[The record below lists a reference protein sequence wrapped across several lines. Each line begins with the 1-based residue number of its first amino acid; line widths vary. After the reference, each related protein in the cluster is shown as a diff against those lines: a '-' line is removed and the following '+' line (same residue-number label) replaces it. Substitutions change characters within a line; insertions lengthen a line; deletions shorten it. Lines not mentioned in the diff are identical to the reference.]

1 MVYTNQLRI
10 KDPNIEYP
18 AQLSQWKEKF
28 LNVKETA
35 SSCSYSLAG
44 EGADGS
50 IIKTTDKVIESR
62 VEVSN
67 FFQKRSIFTNYKR
80 TTDQQKKIPVQ
91 TYAVKQ
97 KDPMT
102 EEVSSKVTPNNLKVK
117 KQRWNTNLKHRTNV
131 STVSK
136 NPMKSKNWRKSP
148 ILGKQR
154 YKTQNL

>member
-1 MVYTNQLRI
+1 MEMVDTNQLRI

-18 AQLSQWKEKF
+18 AQLSQWKEKLF
-28 LNVKETA
+28 NVKESA
-35 SSCSYSLAG
+35 SNCSYSLAG
-44 EGADGS
+44 EGADGN
-50 IIKTTDKVIESR
+50 IIKTTDKVIEPG

-67 FFQKRSIFTNYKR
+67 CFHKRSLFMNYKR

-97 KDPMT
+97 KHLMA
-102 EEVSSKVTPNNLKVK
+102 EEVSSKETPNNLKVK
-117 KQRWNTNLKHRTNV
+117 KQRRNTNLKHRTNV

-136 NPMKSKNWRKSP
+136 RLMKSKNWRKSP

-154 YKTQNL
+154 Y